1 MTFSLVSVLYFK
13 GSPGK
18 EGFLQTLC
26 IIIKIKDRKTG
37 NKKEEEI
44 KGVK

>member
-1 MTFSLVSVLYFK
+1 MMFSLVCVLYFK
-13 GSPGK
+13 DSLRK
-18 EGFLQTLC
+18 KGFLQTLC
-26 IIIKIKDRKTG
+26 IIIKIIDRKMS